1 MTALKQYILSI
12 VCAAVICAVITGIT
26 KESGHSRI
34 LKLVC
39 GIFLALQIIRPLP
52 GISKLSLADLEPL
65 CLEDAKALTEEGRRL
80 ARQEKEQVIIEET
93 ESYILSKAASQ
104 DPGFSVEVILSDGED
119 PIPESV
125 VICGSLTEEEKQNL
139 QKVLEEELAIA
150 KENQIW
156 IGGK

>member
-1 MTALKQYILSI
+1 MNVI
-12 VCAAVICAVITGIT
+12 VRTVDG
-26 KESGHSRI
+26 K
-34 LKLVC
+34 
-39 GIFLALQIIRPLP
+39 
-52 GISKLSLADLEPL
+52 
-65 CLEDAKALTEEGRRL
+65 
-80 ARQEKEQVIIEET
+80 EKEQVIIEET

-125 VICGSLTEEEKQNL
+125 VISGSLTEAEKQNL